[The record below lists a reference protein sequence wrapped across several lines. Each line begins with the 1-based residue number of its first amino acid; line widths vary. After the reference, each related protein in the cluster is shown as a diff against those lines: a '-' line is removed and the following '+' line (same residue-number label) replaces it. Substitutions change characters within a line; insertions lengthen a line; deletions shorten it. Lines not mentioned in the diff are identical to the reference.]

1 MKSDQ
6 QRLARW
12 RPLRRV
18 FFVSAAL
25 ITFVT
30 LFYVIENWRGRRA
43 WENYKA
49 ELTARGERLGLS
61 DYVATP
67 VPAEQNFAE
76 TPVLRAIA
84 YKSKMDSNVW
94 AKFESVRGVGSFS
107 PMGPDPVRKENAEE
121 ILNAFKPIEAELA
134 ELRAAAKRPY
144 AQFTNNHANA
154 FLADLPNFVAMRKVS
169 QLLILHSFAE
179 LASGHSDQ
187 AFADIEVVHR
197 LTDALSVP
205 STLVTAMIR
214 SAILGLTVHA
224 FEQGLS
230 TGAWSDQQL
239 AAFQKYFE
247 SVDLFNGFDAALR
260 GGERNGVM
268 KLVEDLPRQQLT
280 ETMTEKNP
288 RDLEDHV
295 FKLAVRWCPRGW
307 LFQNAVNYSRV
318 MQKTFE
324 AYDVRAQRVFPEK
337 CDLALEYAFERI
349 NVMTPF
355 KYLAAVAVP
364 NIKKA
369 TQVTAQQQT
378 LLREAALACA
388 LERYRRAHGEYPET
402 LTTLVRPGARSPQ
415 FMNKLSSDVMT
426 GEALKYQR
434 TAKDKFT
441 LYSVGWN
448 LKDDGGIATSNR
460 MTGDWVWPPAKR

>member
-6 QRLARW
+6 FRFSLW
-12 RPLRRV
+12 RPVRRV
-18 FFVSAAL
+18 FFVIAAL
-25 ITFVT
+25 ITLVT
-30 LFYVIENWRGRRA
+30 LFYVFENWRGRRA
-43 WENYKA
+43 WEKYKA
-49 ELTARGERLGLS
+49 ELTSRGERLSLV
-61 DYVATP
+61 DYVVKP

-84 YKSKMDSNVW
+84 FKARTDSNVW
-94 AKFESVRGVGSFS
+94 AKFQSVRGVQTFV
-107 PMGPDPVRKENAEE
+107 PMGHDPVRKENAEE
-121 ILNAFKPIEAELA
+121 ILNAFKPIESELT

-154 FLADLPNFVAMRKVS
+154 FLADVPNFVVMRQVT

-179 LASGHSDQ
+179 LASGHADQ

-197 LTDALSVP
+197 LADALNMS

-214 SAILGLTVHA
+214 VAILGVTLQP

-230 TGAWSDQQL
+230 AGVWSDQQL

-247 SVDLFNGFDAALR
+247 SVDLLVGFDAALR
-260 GGERNGVM
+260 GGERNGAM

-280 ETMTEKNP
+280 ETMTGNSPQNLK
-288 RDLEDHV
+288 DHA

-318 MQKTFE
+318 MQLSFE

-337 CDLALEYAFERI
+337 CDLVLQYLDEQLK
-349 NVMTPF
+349 VMTPF
-355 KYLAAVAVP
+355 KYLAAVGVP

-369 TQVTAQQQT
+369 TQSTAQQQT
-378 LLREAALACA
+378 YLHEAALACA
-388 LERYRRAHGEYPET
+388 LERYRRARGEYPQT
-402 LTTLVRPGARSPQ
+402 LAALVPQ
-415 FMNKLSSDVMT
+415 FIIKLPDDVMT
-426 GEALKYQR
+426 GEAFKYQR
-434 TAKDKFT
+434 TDKDKFR

-448 LKDDGGIATSNR
+448 LKDEGGMRTKDR
-460 MTGDWVWPPAKR
+460 ETGDWVWPPPR